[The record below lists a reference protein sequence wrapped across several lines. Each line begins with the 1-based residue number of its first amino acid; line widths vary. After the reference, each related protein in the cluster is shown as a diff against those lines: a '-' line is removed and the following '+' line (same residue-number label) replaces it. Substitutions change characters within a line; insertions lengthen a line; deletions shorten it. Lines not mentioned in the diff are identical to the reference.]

1 MRLKGVAIGRKSV
14 RVGLDIGS
22 SAVRAAEVAA
32 GPGGAEL
39 RRFAQVGLPLGA
51 VVEGEVRDE
60 AAVADAIRRLW
71 AEGGLTKKRLC
82 WA

>member
-1 MRLKGVAIGRKSV
+1 M
-14 RVGLDIGS
+14 
-22 SAVRAAEVAA
+22 AA
-32 GPGGAEL
+32 GPAGAEL

-60 AAVADAIRRLW
+60 AVVADAIRRLW
-71 AEGGLTKKRLC
+71 AEGGFSRKTSF